1 MNSEEIILL
10 SEDISTKIAAGEII
24 ERPVNVVKEL
34 IENALDADADDI
46 TVEIIRGGKGLIR
59 VSDNGKGIQPN
70 DLKKSVLR
78 FATSKISTLEDLSNI
93 NTFGFRGEALAAI
106 SSVSD
111 FSIKSGRDGFD
122 TYELRVNFGEI
133 ESFNMVSPYR
143 GTIVSVE
150 NIFMQLPGRYKF
162 LKSNASEAREITK
175 LMKQFII
182 LNDNVTFQYF
192 IDGKKIFHFKKGYD
206 TLSRAKELMGE
217 ENLKSIA
224 YDDDTYKIKAIISD
238 PSIQKNRADDIIIYV
253 NGRIVK
259 DAIILKAI
267 MQGYAYALPHNKYP
281 LVIIDIDVLGNF
293 IDVNVHPAKN
303 TVKWLSSSE
312 IFQRV
317 HKLISENI
325 SGGFSETLKDF
336 DMGNDRFSI
345 SDKNYNSYKILYNNL
360 EMPDDLYKKE
370 HAISIKNDF
379 NILGQLFN
387 TIIVVE
393 KDNKVYFIDQHIAHE
408 RILFEKF
415 SNGNKLENNF
425 SSYLNEPIIFDFD
438 DEKIDLLEK
447 IVEEFMRLGFEY
459 ERFGKNAIKLV
470 KVPSYLLRNDV
481 ATIFETTVNDL
492 DGLTDET
499 FYLKIITQLSCKAAV
514 KANELLTAFEMENL
528 IRDLF
533 KTANPYTCPH
543 GRRIIYELSKE
554 DLYKKFNRI

>member
-1 MNSEEIILL
+1 
-10 SEDISTKIAAGEII
+10 
-24 ERPVNVVKEL
+24 
-34 IENALDADADDI
+34 
-46 TVEIIRGGKGLIR
+46 
-59 VSDNGKGIQPN
+59 
-70 DLKKSVLR
+70 
-78 FATSKISTLEDLSNI
+78 
-93 NTFGFRGEALAAI
+93 
-106 SSVSD
+106 
-111 FSIKSGRDGFD
+111 
-122 TYELRVNFGEI
+122 
-133 ESFNMVSPYR
+133 
-143 GTIVSVE
+143 
-150 NIFMQLPGRYKF
+150 
-162 LKSNASEAREITK
+162 
-175 LMKQFII
+175 
-182 LNDNVTFQYF
+182 
-192 IDGKKIFHFKKGYD
+192 
-206 TLSRAKELMGE
+206 
-217 ENLKSIA
+217 
-224 YDDDTYKIKAIISD
+224 
-238 PSIQKNRADDIIIYV
+238 
-253 NGRIVK
+253 
-259 DAIILKAI
+259 
-267 MQGYAYALPHNKYP
+267 
-281 LVIIDIDVLGNF
+281 
-293 IDVNVHPAKN
+293 
-303 TVKWLSSSE
+303 
-312 IFQRV
+312 
-317 HKLISENI
+317 
-325 SGGFSETLKDF
+325 
-336 DMGNDRFSI
+336 MGNDRFSI
-345 SDKNYNSYKILYNNL
+345 SDNNYNSYKILYNNL
-360 EMPDDLYKKE
+360 EMPYDLYKKE